1 MNQTVT
7 EAGHYFEKFK
17 VKAREDV
24 DLVSF
29 FLLPIFQLPNFYK
42 QIINRSWRTEYVSG
56 GKRSFYRRDFISY
69 AQGSWMHV
77 CHLRTF

>member
-24 DLVSF
+24 DLVF
-29 FLLPIFQLPNFYK
+29 ILPFTDIPVAKFK

-56 GKRSFYRRDFISY
+56 GKRSFYRRDFTSY